1 MKSGNKRQKIE
12 TAVDTLWEFDVLRTL
27 IPHHSKKEKCC
38 ERICSYVY
46 PHRQP
51 KLKTVLQCTYLTAV
65 TSNKLCI
72 KLFLNAQNL
81 ASKVSYLRLPV
92 NEALLY
98 CNCAFCSDTAFVRLP
113 HCYSL
118 KFRRFCS
125 RIYLSH
131 DSNWRGPHSLSNLV
145 FYQVEHVLV
154 IKQAD
159 QVERTKAGCTPQG
172 QIPDYHGAV
181 EVNKIKRF
189 WVTTGQRK
197 LYWFHFLG

>member
-1 MKSGNKRQKIE
+1 MHLSHGRYFKQTLHKAFLKCPKSSFK
-12 TAVDTLWEFDVLRTL
+12 
-27 IPHHSKKEKCC
+27 S
-38 ERICSYVY
+38 
-46 PHRQP
+46 
-51 KLKTVLQCTYLTAV
+51 
-65 TSNKLCI
+65 
-72 KLFLNAQNL
+72 FL
-81 ASKVSYLRLPV
+81 LPV
-92 NEALLY
+92 SEALLY

-118 KFRRFCS
+118 KFRRVCS

-159 QVERTKAGCTPQG
+159 QVKRTKAGCTPQG

-181 EVNKIKRF
+181 EVNKKDFELPRGNASF
-189 WVTTGQRK
+189 TDFT
-197 LYWFHFLG
+197 FLASQQLALQSLLSWLMKWLKHITSS